1 MKKIIFMMFT
11 AIMLLNVTAC
21 MVERDVR
28 ISDTGDV
35 DMTRTKPERDF
46 TDPDQ
51 KISVSRGDI
60 FSISL
65 ESNPTTGYSWKWIEE
80 KGPGIVAFQSRVYE
94 APKPAV
100 RPMAGAPGIERFT
113 FKSRSAGKQDLTFQY
128 VRPWE
133 KDIPPVKTVTF
144 RTEVK

>member
-1 MKKIIFMMFT
+1 MKKILFMMFT
-11 AIMLLNVTAC
+11 GIILLNTTAC
-21 MVERDVR
+21 TVERDVR

-35 DMTRTKPERDF
+35 NVTQTKPERDF
-46 TDPDQ
+46 ADPAQ
-51 KISVSRGDI
+51 KISVTRGET

-94 APKPAV
+94 APKPAI
-100 RPMAGAPGIERFT
+100 RKMAGVPGTERFT
-113 FKSRSAGKQDLTFQY
+113 FKGRSAGKQDLTFQY
-128 VRPWE
+128 LRPWE

-144 RTEVK
+144 RTEVE